1 VKNPNPGSLLE
12 IIEKSLFYQESGPNF
27 RNSNT
32 ESLGTKLIMSS
43 MTPESI
49 SPYFKK
55 EPLKI
60 YMLDE
65 YPKLKKEVLRI
76 TGLRDVSA
84 IGRAISSGLI

>member
-12 IIEKSLFYQESGPNF
+12 IIEKSLYF
-27 RNSNT
+27 RDSNSKI
-32 ESLGTKLIMSS
+32 LGTKLIMSS
-43 MTPESI
+43 MTPESL

-84 IGRAISSGLI
+84 IGRVISSGLI